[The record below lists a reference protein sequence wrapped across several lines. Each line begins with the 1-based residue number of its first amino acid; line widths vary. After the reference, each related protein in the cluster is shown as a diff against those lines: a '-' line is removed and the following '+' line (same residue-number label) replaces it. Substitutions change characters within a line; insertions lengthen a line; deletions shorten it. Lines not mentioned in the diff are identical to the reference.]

1 MTKKRIHIISFD
13 LPYPPDYGG
22 ATDIYHKIRSFHEL
36 GIEIILHVFL
46 YKGKIPSPELEALT
60 YKTHY
65 YYRRSWVNP
74 FWGRNP
80 YVVSTRNS
88 QVLLRNLLMDN
99 NPILFEGL
107 HSTSHLNRP
116 ELRNRNTVVRAHN
129 IEHNYYKSL
138 GDAERLWIK
147 RAFYYL
153 EAKRLKHYET
163 VLEKAS
169 AIAGISPMETKYFH
183 QTYGKAS
190 YIPAFHSNVDVVSL
204 VGTGDYILY
213 HGNLSIPENDRAALY
228 LVEKVFPLLKE
239 PCIIAGNNPSN
250 ALQKSIS
257 KYPHI
262 SLKANLTA
270 ENIFELM
277 RNAQVNAII
286 TFQSTGIKLKLLN
299 SLYRGRHVVAN
310 SEMVKETQLES
321 LCTIADNPIDL
332 ANKIRHCYSLAFN
345 QEDIN
350 NRKKTLFHTFNNKEN
365 ALALIALLQATSPS
379 N

>member
-1 MTKKRIHIISFD
+1 MTKKRIHIVAFD

-46 YKGKIPSPELEALT
+46 YKRKLPSPELEALT
-60 YKTHY
+60 YKTYY

-129 IEHNYYKSL
+129 VEHNYYQSL

-163 VLEKAS
+163 ILEKTS
-169 AIAGISPMETKYFH
+169 AIAGISPMETKYFDR
-183 QTYGKAS
+183 TYGKAS
-190 YIPAFHSNVDVVSL
+190 YIPAFHSNTDVVSL
-204 VGTGDYILY
+204 SETGDYILY
-213 HGNLSIPENDRAALY
+213 HGNLSIPENDRAAMY
-228 LVEKVFPLLKE
+228 LVEQVFPLLKE
-239 PCIIAGNNPSN
+239 SCIIAGNNPSN
-250 ALQKSIS
+250 ALRKSIS
-257 KYPHI
+257 KHPHI

-270 ENIFELM
+270 ENIFELV
-277 RNAQVNAII
+277 RNAQVNAMI

-299 SLYRGRHVVAN
+299 SLFRGRHVVAN
-310 SEMVKETQLES
+310 TEMVKETQLES
-321 LCTIADNPIDL
+321 LCNIADNPKDL
-332 ANKIRHCYSLAFN
+332 ANKIRLCYSLAFT
-345 QEDIN
+345 QEDIS
-350 NRKKTLFHTFNNKEN
+350 NRKKILLRTFNNKEN
-365 ALALIALLQATSPS
+365 ALALIALLHAS